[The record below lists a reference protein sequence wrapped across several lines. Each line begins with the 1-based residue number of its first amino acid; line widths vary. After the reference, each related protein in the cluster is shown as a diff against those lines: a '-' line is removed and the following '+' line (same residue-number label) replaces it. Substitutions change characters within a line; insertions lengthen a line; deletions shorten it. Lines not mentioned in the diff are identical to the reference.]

1 MKRSRADPLE
11 RECRTVIKEQV
22 RWWLWANYTPAE
34 AAEALSYPRADH
46 LTWDDVKR
54 KMRVTWLEV
63 NMICAAPM
71 ASPDTPPRASY

>member
-1 MKRSRADPLE
+1 MKQRRADPVE
-11 RECRTVIKEQV
+11 RECRTVIKEQIM
-22 RWWLWANYTPAE
+22 WWLWANYTPAE

-54 KMRVTWLEV
+54 KMRVTWLEL
-63 NMICAAPM
+63 NMICAGPM